1 VTENEHIATTGDDS
15 ESTELCAQCGVSI
28 DTSEWHPVVADD
40 GADGELQLYPFCDET
55 CRDEWE

>member
-1 VTENEHIATTGDDS
+1 MTEHEHTTATGDDS
-15 ESTELCAQCGVSI
+15 GSTELCAQCGASI

-40 GADGELQLYPFCDET
+40 SEDGEFRLYPFCDEI

>member
-1 VTENEHIATTGDDS
+1 MTENEHTATTGDDS